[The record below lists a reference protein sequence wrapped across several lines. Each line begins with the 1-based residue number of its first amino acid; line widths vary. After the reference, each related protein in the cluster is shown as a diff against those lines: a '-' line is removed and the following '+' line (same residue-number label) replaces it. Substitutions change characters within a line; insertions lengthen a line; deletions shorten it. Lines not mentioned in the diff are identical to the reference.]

1 MSADI
6 DFDDANLQQAV
17 RKCWAGE
24 CCPSALRRR
33 IEAMA
38 ADALDRGDLDR
49 GVLDRSARG
58 PFSRW
63 GRWVLYP
70 VAAAAA
76 VALVFGVRHYENSV
90 APSSAVAMVAI
101 PVSLQTELVR
111 THDHCSQTPN
121 HQHLPGNGTDD
132 ASIARV
138 MSAELHR
145 PVLVARPSDPCWTYR
160 GAAVCPV
167 GAARSGHLV
176 FRSGSDSLSV
186 FSLPKSAMPDAV
198 EGSEFECE
206 ADGHTI
212 VGFVRDGAVFCIVG
226 SGTGS
231 DVSVARLHQLRKTLE
246 PRITE
251 TASAAPVR
259 DAELIRPIDR

>member
-6 DFDDANLQQAV
+6 DFDDANLQHAV

-49 GVLDRSARG
+49 SAPG
-58 PFSRW
+58 PFARW

-76 VALVFGVRHYENSV
+76 VALAFGIQHYGSPT
-90 APSSAVAMVAI
+90 APAPAVAMVAM
-101 PVSLQTELVR
+101 PVSLQDALVR
-111 THDHCSQTPN
+111 THDQCSQKAN
-121 HQHLPGNGTDD
+121 HQHLPGNETDD

-145 PVLVARPSDPCWTYR
+145 PVLVARPNDPCWSYR
-160 GAAVCPV
+160 GAAVCSV

-198 EGSEFECE
+198 EGSEFECT
-206 ADGHTI
+206 ADGHPI
-212 VGFVRDGAVFCIVG
+212 VGFVRDGAVFCIVA

-231 DVSVARLHQLRKTLE
+231 DVSPARLEQLRKTLE

-251 TASAAPVR
+251 TASAAPVT
-259 DAELIRPIDR
+259 DAELIRPIGR